1 MSNRMKSFDRYATW
15 ATARRSAGM
24 RASSVIIP
32 QEQNYV
38 LTLSIPSSHA
48 SRGRP
53 PHLTLDTSASRSAY
67 SMVRPRS
74 YAMPTSRY
82 TGSYGA
88 SFGLAVGW
96 HCHDDYT
103 VLFTSARTR
112 SCIESGAMM
121 NDEPTGALYENRYFL
136 TCRRPRSRNTKLL

>member
-1 MSNRMKSFDRYATW
+1 VFLRETTQTETARTSLHTYSLRMESISQMSNRMKSFDRYATW

-53 PHLTLDTSASRSAY
+53 PH
-67 SMVRPRS
+67 
-74 YAMPTSRY
+74 
-82 TGSYGA
+82 
-88 SFGLAVGW
+88 
-96 HCHDDYT
+96 
-103 VLFTSARTR
+103 VLCT
-112 SCIESGAMM
+112 
-121 NDEPTGALYENRYFL
+121 
-136 TCRRPRSRNTKLL
+136 